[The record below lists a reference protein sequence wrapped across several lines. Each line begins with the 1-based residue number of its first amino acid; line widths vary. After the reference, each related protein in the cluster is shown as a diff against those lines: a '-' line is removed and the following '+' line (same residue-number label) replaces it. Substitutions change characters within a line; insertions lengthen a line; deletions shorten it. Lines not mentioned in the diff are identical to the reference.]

1 MKSRK
6 RTTGAFAL
14 AVVTALLAV
23 GCSGEHSDEKP
34 DVAEGPAAAV
44 AKAALAYQDAV
55 NARQWRRVCELRA
68 PSLRE
73 GSVEECTK
81 SEEADDAPPP
91 THASASPSSS
101 RGPERASTG
110 PVKVE
115 LSAEVPAIGAHP
127 AGQGVIL
134 SYTYT
139 WPNETGI
146 ERWALRLVQ
155 QDGRWLVEQVE
166 DAMRGEVTAEFMR
179 ATLAKE
185 MRR

>member
-1 MKSRK
+1 MRR
-6 RTTGAFAL
+6 RTLELGAMVAVAAL
-14 AVVTALLAV
+14 SA
-23 GCSGEHSDEKP
+23 GCSSDRPDSKP
-34 DVAEGPAAAV
+34 DVEGGPAAAV
-44 AKAALAYQDAV
+44 TKAAVAYQDAV

-73 GSVEECTK
+73 GSVEECAK
-81 SEEADDAPPP
+81 REEADDAPPP
-91 THASASPSSS
+91 THSTASPSSAP
-101 RGPERASTG
+101 GPERASTG
-110 PVKVE
+110 PVKAE

-127 AGQGVIL
+127 AGQGVLL

-155 QDGRWLVEQVE
+155 QDGAWLVEQVE

-179 ATLAKE
+179 AVLAKE